1 MELFPYNLLL
11 LLPLIFLPLYFL
23 IKIKGNNKGNNPPGP
38 PKLSIIGNLHQLG
51 KPPHRIL
58 HKLSQKYGPVMH
70 LQLGSIPTIIITA
83 AEAAEKVLKTHDL
96 DFCSRP
102 PLAGPKRLTYNY
114 LDIAYGPYSEYWKE
128 MRKICVLELLSTKR
142 VQSFAVIRDEEVSAM
157 MDSLSCTASTSA
169 DPIDVYK
176 ISINL
181 LEKILSRAAFGKT
194 FQNRD
199 QVSDGRLQEILD
211 DTMEALSGFSA
222 SDYFPSVGWI
232 IDRITGV
239 HRRIEKCFHDFDEFY
254 QQIIDLHLNP
264 ERQKPEHED
273 LIDVMLKIE
282 KEGISTIRLTNDH
295 IKAILAV
302 RSFL

>member
-1 MELFPYNLLL
+1 MKLFPYNLLL

-23 IKIKGNNKGNNPPGP
+23 IKIKGNNPPGP
-38 PKLSIIGNLHQLG
+38 PKLPIIGNLHQLG

-70 LQLGSIPTIIITA
+70 LQLGNIPTIIITS
-83 AEAAEKVLKTHDL
+83 AEAAEQVLKTHDL

-128 MRKICVLELLSTKR
+128 MRKICVLQLLSTKR
-142 VQSFAVIRDEEVSAM
+142 IQSFAVIREEEVSAM
-157 MDSLSCTASTSA
+157 IDSISST
-169 DPIDVYK
+169 DPTDVYK

-211 DTMEALSGFSA
+211 DTMEALSG
-222 SDYFPSVGWI
+222 WI

-239 HRRIEKCFHDFDEFY
+239 HGRIEKCFHDFDEFY

-264 ERQKPEHED
+264 ERQKPDHED

-295 IKAILAV
+295 IKAILA
-302 RSFL
+302 